1 MCVLRAGCYDHIC
14 FRERLSIIISLLFI
28 PTSPFIIG
36 HGDFLSDPVMILDGC
51 AIMLNTE
58 PDKGGSAQAFIAI
71 GDVHRHHRASGGQI
85 ELDPTPVAPRRSNS
99 SPSASAVAISSSA
112 ATKPAALEPRQSPP
126 VSGSHDGE
134 EVSGAEGSLAKRYG
148 DPKAAPCNRGGAA
161 SRIYLGYRR
170 RGHAHGR
177 SAT

>member
-1 MCVLRAGCYDHIC
+1 MGIVNHVCVLRAGCYDHIC

-36 HGDFLSDPVMILDGC
+36 HGDFLSDPVMIIDGC

-58 PDKGGSAQAFIAI
+58 PDKSGSAQAFIAI

-85 ELDPTPVAPRRSNS
+85 ELDPTPVASRRSNS

-112 ATKPAALEPRQSPP
+112 ATKPAALEPRQSQL
-126 VSGSHDGE
+126 VSGIHDGE
-134 EVSGAEGSLAKRYG
+134 EVSDTA
-148 DPKAAPCNRGGAA
+148 
-161 SRIYLGYRR
+161 
-170 RGHAHGR
+170 
-177 SAT
+177 